1 MIKQIGTKIYYCNIT
16 GNVLVVQGDIQGY
29 VKESTFD
36 EDCEIYVEL
45 KDRDKTSIGLLQFE
59 FGEYHK
65 LSQGATGVNVDLETK
80 QPIFTYEELPMIP
93 SEPTW
98 EEQMENK
105 ISILEA
111 ENEKL
116 KVEQEQ
122 QNEEILVNMLANT
135 EMFEMI
141 LGMMPM
147 TLSIEDKNTKNNGGD
162 SMIEVY
168 CTLIIKGVKTIEDVP
183 LVIRERV
190 IERLKQL
197 EVPVK

>member
-1 MIKQIGTKIYYCNIT
+1 MRFYFTTEEEKNHIVNNNSDKEIIALHYDINFGYIDFSSETEMQ
-16 GNVLVVQGDIQGY
+16 VLQ
-29 VKESTFD
+29 
-36 EDCEIYVEL
+36 
-45 KDRDKTSIGLLQFE
+45 
-59 FGEYHK
+59 
-65 LSQGATGVNVDLETK
+65 
-80 QPIFTYEELPMIP
+80 
-93 SEPTW
+93 
-98 EEQMENK
+98 NK

-147 TLSIEDKNTKNNGGD
+147 TLSIEDKNTKNNGGN

-183 LVIRERV
+183 LVIREQV
-190 IERLKQL
+190 VERLKQL
-197 EVPVK
+197 EVTVK

>member
-1 MIKQIGTKIYYCNIT
+1 MEYKFNFKTEEEEEKLIQQNSNLTLIKIAYHLGEKY
-16 GNVLVVQGDIQGY
+16 LVF
-29 VKESTFD
+29 TD
-36 EDCEIYVEL
+36 EEIEYEL
-45 KDRDKTSIGLLQFE
+45 
-59 FGEYHK
+59 
-65 LSQGATGVNVDLETK
+65 
-80 QPIFTYEELPMIP
+80 
-93 SEPTW
+93 SEN
-98 EEQMENK
+98 EILAKK

-141 LGMMPM
+141 LGMMPAE
-147 TLSIEDKNTKNNGGD
+147 TNTKNNGGN

-183 LVIRERV
+183 LVLREQV

>member
-1 MIKQIGTKIYYCNIT
+1 MKQLGTKIYYCLLT
-16 GNVLVVQGDIQGY
+16 GNVIKIIGDMQGF
-29 VKESTFD
+29 VNETTFD
-36 EDCEIYVEL
+36 EDIEIYTEL
-45 KDRDKTSIGLLQFE
+45 KERDKSTIGLLQFE
-59 FGEYHK
+59 YGEYPK
-65 LSQGATGVNVDLETK
+65 LSKKSTGVMVNLETK
-80 QPIFTYEELPMIP
+80 ELIFSYEELPQEP
-93 SEPTW
+93 QEPT
-98 EEQMENK
+98 EIEVMQGK

-135 EMFEMI
+135 EMFEML

-147 TLSIEDKNTKNNGGD
+147 TLSKDKTKNNGGN

-183 LVIRERV
+183 LVIREQV

>member
-1 MIKQIGTKIYYCNIT
+1 MKIYINSNYEIKAINSTADETLQEIEVDRELTFGSMSDFMILNYCYKPSEF
-16 GNVLVVQGDIQGY
+16 GY
-29 VKESTFD
+29 SV
-36 EDCEIYVEL
+36 YPA
-45 KDRDKTSIGLLQFE
+45 KDYNLISMLDKT
-59 FGEYHK
+59 
-65 LSQGATGVNVDLETK
+65 
-80 QPIFTYEELPMIP
+80 
-93 SEPTW
+93 
-98 EEQMENK
+98 ENK

-141 LGMMPM
+141 LGMIPM
-147 TLSIEDKNTKNNGGD
+147 ALSKDKTKNNGGN

-168 CTLIIKGVKTIEDVP
+168 VTLIIKGVKTIEDVP
-183 LVIRERV
+183 LVIREQV

>member
-1 MIKQIGTKIYYCNIT
+1 MYKVGENMIDKEFTNQIT
-16 GNVLVVQGDIQGY
+16 
-29 VKESTFD
+29 
-36 EDCEIYVEL
+36 EL
-45 KDRDKTSIGLLQFE
+45 DNGWI
-59 FGEYHK
+59 
-65 LSQGATGVNVDLETK
+65 ET
-80 QPIFTYEELPMIP
+80 PNGIFTPNEELGLSAYEVYESYLYNLNNPPMQK
-93 SEPTW
+93 PTL
-98 EEQMENK
+98 EEKVQLQEDK

-147 TLSIEDKNTKNNGGD
+147 TLSIEDKNTKNNGGN

-183 LVIRERV
+183 LVIREQV
-190 IERLKQL
+190 VERLKQL
-197 EVPVK
+197 EVTVK